1 MRVRLPIVFS
11 LVAAVEIAAL
21 SGVASQ
27 GKPVLDYEFYKAKV
41 EPIFLKKRVGHT
53 RCVVCHAESNNA
65 FRLEKL
71 TPGSAAWSDEQSK
84 KNFAT
89 VSNLV
94 VPGDVAT
101 SRLLLQPLA
110 VEAGGHVFHSGGRQ
124 FGSKKDPDWKT
135 LVQWINGAK

>member
-1 MRVRLPIVFS
+1 MPGRLPIVLS
-11 LVAAVEIAAL
+11 LVAAVEIAAIL
-21 SGVASQ
+21 GVASQ
-27 GKPVLDYEFYKAKV
+27 GKPVLDYGFYKAKV
-41 EPIFLKKRVGHT
+41 EPIFLKKRMGHT

-71 TPGSAAWSDEQSK
+71 TPGSIAWNEDQSK
-84 KNFAT
+84 RNFAT

-94 VPGDVAT
+94 VPGEVAT

-110 VEAGGHVFHSGGRQ
+110 PEAGGHVYHSGGRQ
-124 FGSKKDPDWKT
+124 FGTKNDPDWKA

>member
-1 MRVRLPIVFS
+1 MQVRLPIVLS

-27 GKPVLDYEFYKAKV
+27 GKPVLDYEFYKTKV

-71 TPGSAAWSDEQSK
+71 MPGSAAWSDEQSK

-101 SRLLLQPLA
+101 SRLLMQPA
-110 VEAGGHVFHSGGRQ
+110 ARVDITRGHLLSSG
-124 FGSKKDPDWKT
+124 PDMAT
-135 LVQWINGAK
+135 